1 MYSQL
6 FVRLAVATA
15 FLSAVADR
23 LGFWGAP
30 GTSNASWGNWANFVA
45 YSNQL
50 NFFAPASMSNVLA
63 IGATVLEVVLGIL
76 LLIGYRTR
84 LVALFS
90 GGLLTIFAL
99 TMMLSFGIK
108 VTFNYS
114 VWVGASACFLLG
126 TNRIFP
132 FSLDHYLERHRR
144 K

>member
-30 GTSNASWGNWANFVA
+30 GTANASWGNWANFVA
-45 YSNQL
+45 YSNHL
-50 NFFAPASMSNVLA
+50 NFFAPAAMGNVLA
-63 IGATVLEVVLGIL
+63 IGATILEVILALL

-84 LVALFS
+84 LVALLS
-90 GGLLTIFAL
+90 GSLLTIFAL
-99 TMMLSFGIK
+99 MMTLSFGIK

-126 TNRIFP
+126 SFRTFP
-132 FSLDHYLERHRR
+132 ISVDTYLERL
-144 K
+144 KKK

>member
-6 FVRLAVATA
+6 FVRVAVATA

-30 GTSNASWGNWANFVA
+30 GTANASWGNWANFVA

-50 NFFAPASMSNVLA
+50 NFFTPAAMGNVLA
-63 IGATVLEVVLGIL
+63 IGATVLEVVLALL

-84 LVALFS
+84 LAALLS

-99 TMMLSFGIK
+99 TMTLSFGIK

-126 TNRIFP
+126 SYRAFAI
-132 FSLDHYLERHRR
+132 SVDAYLERLKKR
-144 K
+144 

>member
-23 LGFWGAP
+23 LGLWGAP
-30 GTSNASWGNWANFVA
+30 GTANASWGNWANFVA

-50 NFFAPASMSNVLA
+50 NFFAPASMGNVLA
-63 IGATVLEVVLGIL
+63 IGATVLEVVLGML

-84 LVALFS
+84 LVALLS
-90 GGLLTIFAL
+90 GVLLTIFAL

-126 TNRIFP
+126 TNRIFL